1 MLPVVLLPFV
11 GADPQVAATL
21 ALLFLAPA
29 VAVLALAVRAGR
41 MPL

>member
-21 ALLFLAPA
+21 ALLFLVPA
-29 VAVLALAVRAGR
+29 VGVLAVAIRAGK